1 MLLECYFRLRH
12 RGQRPQITER
22 GARRQRATFVNFKEE
37 VKIISYLVCHMEKYH
52 KTDIAPVE
60 QENERDETY
69 QAVNPQIDVTRT
81 GGNYHIVKRQRSYT
95 QFINDKIEALDLP
108 TKVRKDAVLM
118 CSFVVGSD
126 RKFFGG
132 LSPSEQRQ
140 FFAECTRFF
149 AERYGECNIISAVV
163 HMDETTPHLHLNL
176 IPIANGRLCAKKL
189 FDRKALTALQTDLYQ
204 EVGAKWNL
212 QRGKEGSQAKHL
224 DTAEFK
230 AKKIVEQAHGQAKN
244 IIAEADHNA
253 ERKVKIAQIHADGI
267 ITSAEQT
274 AEKTKQ
280 QAQEYLDT
288 IVQSVEAERSKPTP
302 KRKRQAEEEIALLRT
317 ENAALRQSK
326 AISDRDRS
334 DLFEQ
339 LQKAERRA
347 KGKEQAFGMVSDML
361 ATYPEEFNAL
371 LNKSRAKKAAPY
383 YKTNS
388 RGNDR
393 GGK

>member
-1 MLLECYFRLRH
+1 
-12 RGQRPQITER
+12 
-22 GARRQRATFVNFKEE
+22 
-37 VKIISYLVCHMEKYH
+37 MEKYH

-60 QENERDETY
+60 QENERDENY
-69 QAVNPQIDVTRT
+69 RASNPQIDCRHT

-95 QFINDKIEALDLP
+95 QFINDKVEALDLL

-126 RKFFGG
+126 RKFFGE
-132 LSPSEQRQ
+132 LSASEQRL
-140 FFAECTRFF
+140 FFAECTHFF
-149 AERYGECNIISAVV
+149 AKRYGEGNIISAVV
-163 HMDETTPHLHLNL
+163 HTDETTPHLHLNL
-176 IPIANGRLCAKKL
+176 IPIAGGRLCAKKL
-189 FDRKALTALQTDLYQ
+189 FDRKALTALQTDLHR

-267 ITSAEQT
+267 VASAEQA

-280 QAQEYLDT
+280 QAQEYLDG
-288 IVQSVEAERSKPTP
+288 IVQSIEAERNKPTP

-317 ENAALRQSK
+317 ENAALRQSLNIK
-326 AISDRDRS
+326 NRDAS
-334 DLFEQ
+334 NLFEQ

-361 ATYPEEFNAL
+361 AAYPAEFNAL
-371 LNKSRAKKAAPY
+371 LNKSRAKNSAPSF
-383 YKTNS
+383 KS
-388 RGNDR
+388 HGNDR

>member
-1 MLLECYFRLRH
+1 
-12 RGQRPQITER
+12 
-22 GARRQRATFVNFKEE
+22 
-37 VKIISYLVCHMEKYH
+37 MEKYH

-69 QAVNPQIDVTRT
+69 RASNPQIDSTRT
-81 GGNYHIVKRQRSYT
+81 GGNYHIIMRQRSYT
-95 QFINDKIEALDLP
+95 QFINDKIKALDLP

-126 RKFFGG
+126 GAFFKN
-132 LSPSEQRQ
+132 LSLQEQRQ
-140 FFAECTRFF
+140 FFVDCTRFF
-149 AERYGECNIISAVV
+149 ADRYGEGNIISAVI
-163 HMDETTPHLHLNL
+163 HTDETTPHLHLNL
-176 IPIANGRLCAKKL
+176 IPIAGGRLCAKKL
-189 FDRKALTALQTDLYQ
+189 FDRKALTALQTDLHR

-230 AKKIVEQAHGQAKN
+230 AKKIVELARGEADS

-267 ITSAEQT
+267 LSQAKQT
-274 AEKTKQ
+274 AAETKQ
-280 QAQEYLDT
+280 QAQEYLNGV
-288 IVQSVEAERSKPTP
+288 IQSVEEEKAKPTP
-302 KRKRQAEEEIALLRT
+302 KRKRQAEEELSALRA

-326 AISDRDRS
+326 AIADRDRS

-347 KGKEQAFGMVSDML
+347 KGKETAFGMVSDML
-361 ATYPEEFNAL
+361 AAYPDEFDAL
-371 LNKSRAKKAAPY
+371 LNKSREKKAAPY
-383 YKTNS
+383 YKGNS

>member
-1 MLLECYFRLRH
+1 M
-12 RGQRPQITER
+12 
-22 GARRQRATFVNFKEE
+22 K
-37 VKIISYLVCHMEKYH
+37 KYH

-69 QAVNPQIDVTRT
+69 RACNPQIDCRRT
-81 GGNYHIVKRQRSYT
+81 SGNYHIVKRQRSYT

-126 RKFFGG
+126 GKFFGE

-140 FFAECTRFF
+140 FFVDCTRFF
-149 AERYGECNIISAVV
+149 AERYGEGNIISAVV
-163 HMDETTPHLHLNL
+163 HTDETTPHLHLNL
-176 IPIANGRLCAKKL
+176 IPIAGGRLCAKKL
-189 FDRKALTALQTDLYQ
+189 FDRKALTALQTDLYK

-212 QRGKEGSQAKHL
+212 QRGMEGSQAKHL

-230 AKKIVEQAHGQAKN
+230 AKKIVEQAHGKADS

-253 ERKVKIAQIHADGI
+253 ERKVKIAQIHADSI
-267 ITSAEQT
+267 VSQAEQT

-280 QAQEYLDT
+280 QAQEYLDG
-288 IVQSVEAERSKPTP
+288 IVQSIEAERSKPTP

-326 AISDRDRS
+326 IIADRDRS

-347 KGKEQAFGMVSDML
+347 KGKEQALGMVNDML
-361 ATYPEEFNAL
+361 AAYPAEFDAL
-371 LNKSRAKKAAPY
+371 LNKSRAKKTAPSF
-383 YKTNS
+383 KANS
-388 RGNDR
+388 NDR
-393 GGK
+393 DGK

>member
-1 MLLECYFRLRH
+1 
-12 RGQRPQITER
+12 
-22 GARRQRATFVNFKEE
+22 
-37 VKIISYLVCHMEKYH
+37 MEKYH

-60 QENERDETY
+60 NENERDETY
-69 QAVNPQIDVTRT
+69 QAVNPQIDFTRT
-81 GGNYHIVKRQRSYT
+81 RNNYNIIKRQRSYT

-126 RKFFGG
+126 REFFSR
-132 LSPSEQRQ
+132 LSPSEQQQ
-140 FFAECTRFF
+140 FFVDCTRFF
-149 AERYGECNIISAVV
+149 AERYGEENIISAVV
-163 HMDETTPHLHLNL
+163 HIDETTPHLHLNL
-176 IPIANGRLCAKKL
+176 IPIADGRLCAKTL
-189 FDRKALTALQTDLYQ
+189 FDRKELQNLQT
-204 EVGAKWNL
+204 EFHSVVGKKWNL

-230 AKKIVEQAHGQAKN
+230 AKKIVEQARGQASD

-267 ITSAEQT
+267 VASAEQT
-274 AEKTKQ
+274 AEKTNQ
-280 QAQEYLDT
+280 QAQKYLDG
-288 IVQSVEAERSKPTP
+288 IVQSIKAERSKPTP

-326 AISDRDRS
+326 AIADRDRS

-361 ATYPEEFNAL
+361 AAYPDEFDAL
-371 LNKSRAKKAAPY
+371 LNKSRAKSSAPSF
-383 YKTNS
+383 KSN
-388 RGNDR
+388 GNDR

>member
-1 MLLECYFRLRH
+1 
-12 RGQRPQITER
+12 
-22 GARRQRATFVNFKEE
+22 
-37 VKIISYLVCHMEKYH
+37 MEKYH

-60 QENERDETY
+60 NENERDETY
-69 QAVNPQIDVTRT
+69 PASNPQIDFTRT
-81 GGNYHIVKRQRSYT
+81 KNNYNIIKRQRSYT
-95 QFINDKIEALDLP
+95 QFINDKIETLDLP

-126 RKFFGG
+126 REFFGR
-132 LSPSEQRQ
+132 LSTSEQQQ
-140 FFAECTRFF
+140 FFVDCTRFF
-149 AERYGECNIISAVV
+149 AERYGENNIISAVV

-176 IPIANGRLCAKKL
+176 IPIAGGRLCAKKL
-189 FDRKALTALQTDLYQ
+189 FDRKALTALQTDLHR

-230 AKKIVEQAHGQAKN
+230 AKKIVEQAHGQASD

-267 ITSAEQT
+267 VSQAEQT
-274 AEKTKQ
+274 AVKAKQ
-280 QAQEYLDT
+280 QAQEYLES
-288 IVQSVEAERSKPTP
+288 IVQSIEAERSKPTP

-326 AISDRDRS
+326 AIADRDRS

-347 KGKEQAFGMVSDML
+347 RGKEQAFGMVSDML
-361 ATYPEEFNAL
+361 ATYPDEFDAL
-371 LNKSRAKKAAPY
+371 LNKSRAKKTAPPF
-383 YKTNS
+383 KSN
-388 RGNDR
+388 GNDR

>member
-1 MLLECYFRLRH
+1 M
-12 RGQRPQITER
+12 
-22 GARRQRATFVNFKEE
+22 
-37 VKIISYLVCHMEKYH
+37 
-52 KTDIAPVE
+52 
-60 QENERDETY
+60 
-69 QAVNPQIDVTRT
+69 
-81 GGNYHIVKRQRSYT
+81 
-95 QFINDKIEALDLP
+95 
-108 TKVRKDAVLM
+108 
-118 CSFVVGSD
+118 
-126 RKFFGG
+126 
-132 LSPSEQRQ
+132 
-140 FFAECTRFF
+140 
-149 AERYGECNIISAVV
+149 
-163 HMDETTPHLHLNL
+163 
-176 IPIANGRLCAKKL
+176 
-189 FDRKALTALQTDLYQ
+189 QTDLHR

-230 AKKIVEQAHGQAKN
+230 AKKIVEQARGQASD

-267 ITSAEQT
+267 VASAEQA

-280 QAQEYLDT
+280 QAQEYLDG
-288 IVQSVEAERSKPTP
+288 IVQSIEAERCKPTP
-302 KRKRQAEEEIALLRT
+302 KRKRQAEEELSALRT

-361 ATYPEEFNAL
+361 ATYPKEFNAL
-371 LNKSRAKKAAPY
+371 LNKSRAKKTAPSL
-383 YKTNS
+383 KPH
-388 RGNDR
+388 GNDR

>member
-1 MLLECYFRLRH
+1 MPKFSGLCEAFY
-12 RGQRPQITER
+12 
-22 GARRQRATFVNFKEE
+22 KE
-37 VKIISYLVCHMEKYH
+37 VTGGKNISYIVCHMKKYH

-69 QAVNPQIDVTRT
+69 RASNPQIDPART

-140 FFAECTRFF
+140 FFVDCTHFF
-149 AERYGECNIISAVV
+149 AERYGEGNVISAVV

-176 IPIANGRLCAKKL
+176 IPIAGGRLCAKQL
-189 FDRKALTALQTDLYQ
+189 FDRKALTALQTDLYR

-230 AKKIVEQAHGQAKN
+230 AKKIVEQAHGKADS

-267 ITSAEQT
+267 VASAEQT

-280 QAQEYLDT
+280 QAQEYLNG
-288 IVQSVEAERSKPTP
+288 IVQSIEAERSKPTP

-326 AISDRDRS
+326 AIADRDRS

-347 KGKEQAFGMVSDML
+347 KGKDQAFGMVSEML
-361 ATYPEEFNAL
+361 AAYPDEFDAL
-371 LNKSRAKKAAPY
+371 LNKSRAK
-383 YKTNS
+383 NS
-388 RGNDR
+388 TPPFKSHGNDR

>member
-1 MLLECYFRLRH
+1 MPKFSWLCEAFY
-12 RGQRPQITER
+12 QEIT
-22 GARRQRATFVNFKEE
+22 GGKN
-37 VKIISYLVCHMEKYH
+37 ISYIVCHMEKYH

-69 QAVNPQIDVTRT
+69 QASNPQIDPTRT
-81 GGNYHIVKRQRSYT
+81 SGNYHIVKRQRSYT

-126 RKFFGG
+126 GVFFKN
-132 LSPSEQRQ
+132 LSPQEQEK

-149 AERYGECNIISAVV
+149 AERYGEGNIISAVV
-163 HMDETTPHLHLNL
+163 HTDETTPHLHLNL

-189 FDRKALTALQTDLYQ
+189 FDRKALTALQTDLHR
-204 EVGAKWNL
+204 EVGATWNL
-212 QRGKEGSQAKHL
+212 QRGKEGSQAEHL

-230 AKKIVEQAHGQAKN
+230 AKKIVEQAHGQAKD

-267 ITSAEQT
+267 VASAEQT

-280 QAQEYLDT
+280 QAQEYLNG
-288 IVQSVEAERSKPTP
+288 IVQSIEAERSKPTP
-302 KRKRQAEEEIALLRT
+302 KQKRQAEEEIALLRT

-326 AISDRDRS
+326 AISDLDRS

-347 KGKEQAFGMVSDML
+347 KGKEQVFGMVSDMI
-361 ATYPEEFNAL
+361 AAYPDEFDAL
-371 LNKSRAKKAAPY
+371 LNKSRAK
-383 YKTNS
+383 NS
-388 RGNDR
+388 VPSFKSNGNDR